1 MITFAVM
8 MIVVY
13 IIIGIA
19 IGAAALYL
27 LMMQRV
33 ATLKVELAKA
43 ETEKEMMK
51 TTQQQLHDMG
61 VLLAEAQAKHLNK

>member
-1 MITFAVM
+1 M

-19 IGAAALYL
+19 IGAAVLYL

-33 ATLKVELAKA
+33 GALKVELAKA
-43 ETEKEMMK
+43 ETEKEK
-51 TTQQQLHDMG
+51 
-61 VLLAEAQAKHLNK
+61 